1 MEDTVPAEVQKE
13 VQKEDTRRK
22 ISEGMRRSHE
32 LRRRLREAKK
42 KQKAEAGHPRAPS
55 DKGLLARLIKER
67 DALNIVIESLKQR
80 GVT

>member
-1 MEDTVPAEVQKE
+1 MEQTVPVEVQKE

-42 KQKAEAGHPRAPS
+42 KQKAETGHPRAPS
-55 DKGLLARLIKER
+55 KGLLARLIKER